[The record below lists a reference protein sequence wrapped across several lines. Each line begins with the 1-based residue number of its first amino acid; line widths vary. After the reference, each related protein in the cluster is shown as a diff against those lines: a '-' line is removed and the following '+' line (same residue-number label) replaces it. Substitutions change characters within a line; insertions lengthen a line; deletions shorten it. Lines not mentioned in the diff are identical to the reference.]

1 MTDNQAPDPN
11 LSPPESG
18 IADGSTPYAGWPAGD
33 DEPPARRTKR
43 RKRTKPF
50 GETAPLSINS
60 LMDIVT
66 ILLVYLLKSYATS
79 PIDVKDPAIE
89 LPISTSQ
96 ERVEEATV
104 VMITGPEKKAPNPLD
119 PANAIV
125 VENVPTIAVDGTAVA
140 QMDLSTYRVPN
151 QLKDAKTGGFVI
163 VPLREKLREARDMQ
177 EATADVSEKGGFTG
191 KVVILADR
199 RTPYRVLT
207 EVLVTC
213 GEAGF
218 GEFRFAIVKDEG

>member
-1 MTDNQAPDPN
+1 MTDTQKPN
-11 LSPPESG
+11 SPLSAPESG
-18 IADGSTPYAGWPAGD
+18 IADGSEPYAGWSTD
-33 DEPPARRTKR
+33 NEQPPAPKKR
-43 RKRTKPF
+43 RRKKAVLES
-50 GETAPLSINS
+50 GAPLSINS

-89 LPISTSQ
+89 LPISTST

-119 PANAIV
+119 PANAII

-140 QMDLSTYRVPN
+140 QLDPATYRVPN
-151 QLKDAKTGGFVI
+151 EMKDANTGGYVI
-163 VPLREKLREARDMQ
+163 KALREKLREAREMQ
-177 EATADVSEKGGFTG
+177 EATADISEKGGFSG
-191 KVVILADR
+191 KIVILADK

-218 GEFRFAIVKDEG
+218 GEFKFAIVKDEG

>member
-1 MTDNQAPDPN
+1 MTDKNESNTSNSA
-11 LSPPESG
+11 PESG
-18 IADGSTPYAGWPAGD
+18 ISDGSAPYAGWPKTGEA
-33 DEPPARRTKR
+33 EPTPRKRRR
-43 RKRTKPF
+43 RKR
-50 GETAPLSINS
+50 EEEATAPLSINS

-89 LPISTSQ
+89 LPISTST
-96 ERVEEATV
+96 ERVEDATV
-104 VMITGPEKKAPNPLD
+104 VMITGPEKKAPNPAD
-119 PANAIV
+119 PANAIIV
-125 VENVPTIAVDGTAVA
+125 SNVPTIAVDGSAVA
-140 QMDLSTYRVPN
+140 QIDPETYRVPSE
-151 QLKDAKTGGFVI
+151 LKDPDSGGYVI
-163 VPLREKLREARDMQ
+163 SALRDKLKDARDMQ
-177 EATADVSEKGGFTG
+177 EATAEISEKGGFTG

>member
-1 MTDNQAPDPN
+1 MTDLTTSD
-11 LSPPESG
+11 SPSSVPESG
-18 IADGSTPYAGWPAGD
+18 IADGSTPYAGWSDTGEAQ
-33 DEPPARRTKR
+33 AASRKKR
-43 RKRTKPF
+43 RKRRS
-50 GETAPLSINS
+50 EDSTAPLSINS

-89 LPISTSQ
+89 LPISTST
-96 ERVEEATV
+96 ERVEDATV
-104 VMITGPEKKAPNPLD
+104 VMITGPEKKAPNPND
-119 PANAIV
+119 PANAIIV
-125 VENVPTIAVDGTAVA
+125 DNIPTIAVDGTAVA
-140 QMDLSTYRVPN
+140 ELDPATYRVPAEK
-151 QLKDAKTGGFVI
+151 KDARSGGYVI
-163 VPLREKLREARDMQ
+163 SALRDKLKEAREMQ
-177 EATADVSEKGGFTG
+177 EATADISETGGFTG
-191 KVVILADR
+191 KVVILADK